1 MLSNNNNCC
10 ITIKLSYTMVK
21 KMNKKITFV
30 LVLALAAFL
39 VMGSASAGLFDFL
52 GGGEDTVKI
61 GYLPSDHD
69 AALFVADAQ
78 GLYKDKGIN
87 TELVQFNNGGDLM
100 TAMASGDV
108 DVGYVGISPVLSSVS
123 AGVPVKIISAAQV
136 EGSGIVVT
144 NDSHIDDAKDLA
156 GKTVATPG
164 EASIQHVLLAAY
176 LKANGMSLDDVNE
189 SAMKVPSIND
199 ALKTGNLPA
208 AITFQPYVSLG
219 ETDANIHKLA
229 DSSEIVPGH
238 PCCVVVA
245 SDDFLNKSADKAKDI
260 VAIHKEATVFI
271 NKNIE
276 DGKTEEIVKLL
287 PEDIVADPAAEAES
301 LESFPFIFG
310 LSNEYKA
317 NVDVFQ
323 QLEVDLGILNQTVS
337 QEDLY
342 WEA

>member
-1 MLSNNNNCC
+1 
-10 ITIKLSYTMVK
+10 
-21 KMNKKITFV
+21 MNKKITFV

-52 GGGEDTVKI
+52 GGGDDTVKI

-78 GLYKDKGIN
+78 GLYKEKNIS

-123 AGVPVKIISAAQV
+123 SGVPVKVISSAQV
-136 EGSGIVVT
+136 EGSGIIVT
-144 NDSHIDDAKDLA
+144 DDSNIKSAQDLS
-156 GKTVATPG
+156 GKTIATPG
-164 EASIQHVLLAAY
+164 EASIQHVLLSAY
-176 LKANGMSLDDVNE
+176 LKTNGMSLDDINE

-219 ETDANIHKLA
+219 ETDDNIDKLV
-229 DSSEIVPGH
+229 DSSEIMPGH

-245 SDDFLNKSADKAKDI
+245 SDDFIKNHEDTAKDI
-260 VAIHKEATVFI
+260 VAIHENATTFI
-271 NKNIE
+271 NEQIKAN
-276 DGKTEEIVKLL
+276 KTDDIVKLL
-287 PEDIVADPAAEAES
+287 PEDIVADPAAEADS
-301 LESFPFIFG
+301 LQSFPFIFG
-310 LSNEYKA
+310 LDDTYKA
-317 NVDVFQ
+317 NVDAFQ
-323 QLEVDLGILNQTVS
+323 QLEVDLGILNETIS
-337 QEDLY
+337 HEDLY

>member
-1 MLSNNNNCC
+1 M
-10 ITIKLSYTMVK
+10 
-21 KMNKKITFV
+21 
-30 LVLALAAFL
+30 LALAVFL

-52 GGGEDTVKI
+52 GGDSGNTVKI

-78 GLYKDKGIN
+78 GLYKNKGIN

-108 DVGYVGISPVLSSVS
+108 DVGYVGIAPVLSSIS
-123 AGVPVKIISAAQV
+123 SGVPVKVISAAQI
-136 EGSGIVVT
+136 EGSGIIVT
-144 NDSHIDDAKDLA
+144 KNSNINNAHDLA

-164 EASIQHVLLAAY
+164 EASIQHVLLSAY
-176 LKANGMSLDDVNE
+176 LKANAMSLNDINE

-219 ETDANIHKLA
+219 ETDDNIVELA
-229 DSSEIVPGH
+229 DSSEIMPNH

-245 SDDFLNKSADKAKDI
+245 SDDFIKNHENTTKDI
-260 VAIHKEATVFI
+260 VAIHKEATTFI
-271 NKNIE
+271 NKNIK
-276 DGKTEEIVKLL
+276 DNKTSEIVKLL
-287 PEDIVADPAAEAES
+287 PKDIVANEDAEVKS
-301 LESFPFIFG
+301 LESFPFISG
-310 LSNEYKA
+310 LDDAYKA
-317 NVDVFQ
+317 DVDAFQ
-323 QLEVDLGILNQTVS
+323 QAEVGLGILNKTIS
-337 QEDLY
+337 HEDLY

>member
-1 MLSNNNNCC
+1 
-10 ITIKLSYTMVK
+10 
-21 KMNKKITFV
+21 MNKKITFV
-30 LVLALAAFL
+30 LVLALAVFL

-52 GGGEDTVKI
+52 GGDSGNTVKI

-78 GLYKDKGIN
+78 GLYKNKGIN

-108 DVGYVGISPVLSSVS
+108 DVGYVGIAPVLSSVS
-123 AGVPVKIISAAQV
+123 SGVPVKVISAAQI
-136 EGSGIVVT
+136 EGSGLIVT
-144 NDSHIDDAKDLA
+144 KDSNIATAKDLA

-164 EASIQHVLLAAY
+164 EASIQHVLLSAY
-176 LKANGMSLDDVNE
+176 LKTNGMSLNDINE

-219 ETDANIHKLA
+219 VADDNITELV
-229 DSSEIVPGH
+229 DSSEIMPKH

-245 SDDFLNKSADKAKDI
+245 SDDFIKNNENTTKDI
-260 VAIHKEATVFI
+260 IAIHKEATTFI
-271 NKNIE
+271 NKNIK
-276 DGKTEEIVKLL
+276 DGKTSEVVKLL
-287 PEDIVADPAAEAES
+287 PKDIVANEDAEAKS
-301 LESFPFIFG
+301 LESFPFIYG
-310 LSNEYKA
+310 LDDSYKA
-317 NVDVFQ
+317 SVDTFQ
-323 QLEVDLGILNQTVS
+323 QMEVDLGILNQPVS
-337 QEDLY
+337 HEDLY

>member
-1 MLSNNNNCC
+1 
-10 ITIKLSYTMVK
+10 
-21 KMNKKITFV
+21 MNKKITFV

-52 GGGEDTVKI
+52 GGGDDTVKI

-78 GLYKDKGIN
+78 GLYEEKNIS

-123 AGVPVKIISAAQV
+123 AGVPVKVISSAQV
-136 EGSGIVVT
+136 EGSGILVT
-144 NDSHIDDAKDLA
+144 SDSDISSASDLA
-156 GKTVATPG
+156 GKTIATPG
-164 EASIQHVLLAAY
+164 EASIQHVLLSAY
-176 LKANGMSLDDVNE
+176 LEQNGMSLDDINE

-219 ETDANIHKLA
+219 ETDDNIDELV
-229 DSSEIVPGH
+229 DSSEIMAGH

-245 SDDFLNKSADKAKDI
+245 SQDFLDNHPDTAKDI
-260 VAIHKEATVFI
+260 VAIHENATTFI
-271 NKNIE
+271 NDNIE
-276 DGKTEEIVKLL
+276 AGKTEEVVKLL
-287 PEDIVADPAAEAES
+287 PEDIVADPVAEVDS

-310 LSNEYKA
+310 LDDDYKA
-317 NVDVFQ
+317 NVDAFQ
-323 QLEVDLGILNQTVS
+323 DLEVKLGILNETIS
-337 QEDLY
+337 QDVLY

>member
-1 MLSNNNNCC
+1 
-10 ITIKLSYTMVK
+10 
-21 KMNKKITFV
+21 MNKKITFV

-52 GGGEDTVKI
+52 GGGDDTVKI

-78 GLYKDKGIN
+78 GLYKEKNIS

-123 AGVPVKIISAAQV
+123 SGVPVKVISSAQT
-136 EGSGIVVT
+136 EGSGIIVT
-144 NDSHIDDAKDLA
+144 DDSNIKSAQDLA
-156 GKTVATPG
+156 GKTIATPG
-164 EASIQHVLLAAY
+164 EASIQHVLLSAY
-176 LKANGMSLDDVNE
+176 LKTNGMSLDDINE

-219 ETDANIHKLA
+219 ETDDNIDKLV
-229 DSSEIVPGH
+229 DSSEIMPGH

-245 SDDFLNKSADKAKDI
+245 SDDFIKNHEDTAKDI
-260 VAIHKEATVFI
+260 VAIHENATTFI
-271 NKNIE
+271 NEQIKAN
-276 DGKTEEIVKLL
+276 KTDDIVKLL
-287 PEDIVADPAAEAES
+287 PEDIVADPAAEADS
-301 LESFPFIFG
+301 LQSFPFIFG
-310 LSNEYKA
+310 LDDTYKA
-317 NVDVFQ
+317 NVDAFQ
-323 QLEVDLGILNQTVS
+323 QLEVDLGILNETIS
-337 QEDLY
+337 HEDLY

>member
-1 MLSNNNNCC
+1 
-10 ITIKLSYTMVK
+10 
-21 KMNKKITFV
+21 MNKKITFV

-52 GGGEDTVKI
+52 GGDSSNTVKI

-78 GLYKDKGIN
+78 GLYKEKNIT

-108 DVGYVGISPVLSSVS
+108 DVGYVGISPVLSSIAS
-123 AGVPVKIISAAQV
+123 GVPVKVISSVQI
-136 EGSGIVVT
+136 EGSGILVT
-144 NDSHIDDAKDLA
+144 DDSNIKNAQDLA

-164 EASIQHVLLAAY
+164 EASIQHVLLSAY
-176 LKANGMSLDDVNE
+176 LKANGMSLDDINE

-219 ETDANIHKLA
+219 ETDDAIDEFV
-229 DSSEIVPGH
+229 DSSEIMPGH
-238 PCCVVVA
+238 PCCVVAA
-245 SDDFLNKSADKAKDI
+245 SDDFLKNNEETAKDI
-260 VAIHKEATVFI
+260 VAIHENATTFI
-271 NKNIE
+271 NDNIKA
-276 DGKTEEIVKLL
+276 GKTDEVVKLL
-287 PEDIVADPAAEAES
+287 PEDIVADADAEADS
-301 LESFPFIFG
+301 LESFPFVFG
-310 LSNEYKA
+310 LDDSYKA
-317 NVDVFQ
+317 NVDTFQ
-323 QLEVDLGILNQTVS
+323 QLEVDLGILNETIS
-337 QEDLY
+337 HEDLY